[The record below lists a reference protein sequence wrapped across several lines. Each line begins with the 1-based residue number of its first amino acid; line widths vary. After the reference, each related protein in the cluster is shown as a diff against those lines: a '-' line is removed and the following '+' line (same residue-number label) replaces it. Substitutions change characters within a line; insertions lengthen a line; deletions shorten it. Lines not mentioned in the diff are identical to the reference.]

1 MIISDLLQFIK
12 RGEILKPKVATAE
25 ERICFG
31 RISCSKKWFLR
42 VTRGTELL
50 PITFTIS
57 FKSSYEIQEGKRTNN
72 EEHRRMVKTLMK
84 ICYEEEEVL
93 TDVAGQWRYAAMLW
107 FVQVDVAA
115 GVEVVD
121 EVDGGSS
128 SVCVA
133 LRRRG

>member
-1 MIISDLLQFIK
+1 
-12 RGEILKPKVATAE
+12 
-25 ERICFG
+25 
-31 RISCSKKWFLR
+31 
-42 VTRGTELL
+42 
-50 PITFTIS
+50 
-57 FKSSYEIQEGKRTNN
+57 
-72 EEHRRMVKTLMK
+72 MK